1 MKKLLLLFALLS
13 HSLFAITIIG
23 SPNVEINPEGLFLVK
38 IRISSTSNL
47 RENDIS
53 FTNFKSDGYVYLYGE
68 CLCLWSGKEV
78 MLDGSLCSVGANMLE
93 EGVAGSI
100 PRYTPCSS
108 I

>member
-53 FTNFKSDGYVYLYGE
+53 FTNFKSDDELSDFNFEFRMFENLQEYKRLT
-68 CLCLWSGKEV
+68 L
-78 MLDGSLCSVGANMLE
+78 A
-93 EGVAGSI
+93 I
-100 PRYTPCSS
+100 PKNYSEDYISFRLN